1 MLFWWYTSS
10 GGIQNNQC
18 LGKQRERISPLCPV
32 PTLIDAHVPPYFQ
45 TSYSFPPS
53 DPCYPRI
60 SLGVSAAVP
69 SPVDNV
75 PRFIPLIALPFLYS
89 PVVGNS
95 GNEYLW
101 TTCGL
106 APVYGYRR
114 YKAREREGERGS
126 FIPDEKKESY
136 LALVIGWALD
146 SAVVRTR
153 RKGVGRWRWP
163 SFALLLEENV
173 DGEWTFGRKI
183 PLCRPLE

>member
-1 MLFWWYTSS
+1 M
-10 GGIQNNQC
+10 
-18 LGKQRERISPLCPV
+18 
-32 PTLIDAHVPPYFQ
+32 
-45 TSYSFPPS
+45 
-53 DPCYPRI
+53 
-60 SLGVSAAVP
+60 
-69 SPVDNV
+69 DNV

-146 SAVVRTR
+146 SAVVRAR
-153 RKGVGRWRWP
+153 RKGVGR
-163 SFALLLEENV
+163 
-173 DGEWTFGRKI
+173 
-183 PLCRPLE
+183 

>member
-1 MLFWWYTSS
+1 MFGKTEGKNFSALSRPDSDRRARATIFPNIVLLSS
-10 GGIQNNQC
+10 ERALLSQNLSRRVC
-18 LGKQRERISPLCPV
+18 RS
-32 PTLIDAHVPPYFQ
+32 
-45 TSYSFPPS
+45 S
-53 DPCYPRI
+53 
-60 SLGVSAAVP
+60 
-69 SPVDNV
+69 VDNV

-114 YKAREREGERGS
+114 YKAREREKERGGS

-153 RKGVGRWRWP
+153 RKGVGR
-163 SFALLLEENV
+163 
-173 DGEWTFGRKI
+173 
-183 PLCRPLE
+183 

>member
-1 MLFWWYTSS
+1 MFGKTEGKNFSALSRPDSDRRARATVFPNIVLLSS
-10 GGIQNNQC
+10 ERSLLSQNLSRRVC
-18 LGKQRERISPLCPV
+18 RS
-32 PTLIDAHVPPYFQ
+32 
-45 TSYSFPPS
+45 S
-53 DPCYPRI
+53 
-60 SLGVSAAVP
+60 
-69 SPVDNV
+69 VDNV

-114 YKAREREGERGS
+114 YKAREREGERGVFYS
-126 FIPDEKKESY
+126 GWKERILSSVGY
-136 LALVIGWALD
+136 RLGFRLG
-146 SAVVRTR
+146 VRTR